1 MKIKQIYHPYYLWE
15 DYINGMWKK
24 ANKLDEQ
31 DLIKKATEF
40 MSDNIKFGNAMINVV
55 DNWKY
60 TCEHNLTDPLIN
72 HKAFIGQTAVCYEL
86 KIPEYITRIAWSCL
100 TEKQQFLAN
109 KQASKAINKFKLNH
123 KKLNNV
129 IKELFE

>member
-24 ANKLDEQ
+24 AEKESEQ

-40 MSDNIKFGNAMINVV
+40 MSDHEKFGEAMNKVV
-55 DNWKY
+55 ENWKY

-72 HKAFIGQTAVCYEL
+72 HKAFIGQSAVCYEL

-100 TEKQQFLAN
+100 TENQQFLAN
-109 KQASKAINKFKLNH
+109 KQAGKAIKKFILNH
-123 KKLNNV
+123 KKLNYV
-129 IKELFE
+129 SKELFE